1 MQIFVSFEV
10 FDTIIGEAVPRL
22 RQEVGERMQR
32 IMSSGK
38 VVASGIFVE
47 KRGGFCVLEVES
59 AEELMDLLNP
69 TMVDNFHMTAHP
81 LISVEKL
88 GEFFQKWANG

>member
-10 FDTIIGEAVPRL
+10 FDTIIGDALPRL
-22 RQEVGERMQR
+22 RQEAGELMQR

-38 VVASGIFVE
+38 VVASGVFVE

-69 TMVDNFHMTAHP
+69 AMVDNFHITTHP

-88 GEFFQKWANG
+88 GEFFQKWQTS